1 MTESQSVKQRKPH
14 QKILLVNSSG
24 LISDPDVRG
33 PRLREEVIAPPPEFE
48 FRDPTTRK
56 FIKYYTDQAIR
67 WISQYP
73 SLQIKFTEIGYRRI
87 DFIQSALLFDQALTS
102 SARNQF
108 KLELIQ
114 LERDDFPIWKNT
126 ILSTRQ
132 YVGRLIN
139 SAIHEWMHEPVDF
152 SEQSFFKAGWED
164 FPFSYQA
171 ATNYLH
177 QLSSHTRDALKI
189 TLEDY
194 QHIDTKEKFKF
205 FRLNQTIQMANK
217 KVRLLD
223 LDFSFE

>member
-1 MTESQSVKQRKPH
+1 MKRPKHH
-14 QKILLVNSSG
+14 QKIFIVNSSG

-33 PRLREEVIAPPPEFE
+33 PRLRKEVITPPPEFE
-48 FRDPTTRK
+48 FRDPITRK
-56 FIKYYTDQAIR
+56 LFKYDTEQAIR
-67 WISQYP
+67 WISQYR
-73 SLQIKFTEIGYRRI
+73 SLQINFTEIGYRRI
-87 DFIQSALLFDQALTS
+87 DFIESALLFDQALTS

-114 LERDDFPIWKNT
+114 LERDDFPIWKNA

-152 SEQSFFKAGWED
+152 SEQSSFKAGWVD

-171 ATNYLH
+171 ATNYLY
-177 QLSSHTRDALKI
+177 QLSSQTRNALEI

-194 QHIDTKEKFKF
+194 EHIDTKEAFKF

-217 KVRLLD
+217 EVRLLG